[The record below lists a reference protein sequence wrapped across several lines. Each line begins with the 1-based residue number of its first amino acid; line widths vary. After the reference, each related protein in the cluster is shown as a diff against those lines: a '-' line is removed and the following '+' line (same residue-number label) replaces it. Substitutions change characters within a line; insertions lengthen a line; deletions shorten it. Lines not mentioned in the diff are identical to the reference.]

1 VVGSGRASFLV
12 WILWQCGEGA
22 LLLGKHETSL
32 ASEVAKSTQSVISV
46 SALVLIFGEE
56 TVARGKA
63 GGEKFWRD
71 GDVSL
76 INAQEFIVVGHFI
89 E

>member
-1 VVGSGRASFLV
+1 MVGSGRASFLV

-32 ASEVAKSTQSVISV
+32 ASEVEKSTQSVI

-56 TVARGKA
+56 KAARGKA
-63 GGEKFWRD
+63 GGEKFGRD